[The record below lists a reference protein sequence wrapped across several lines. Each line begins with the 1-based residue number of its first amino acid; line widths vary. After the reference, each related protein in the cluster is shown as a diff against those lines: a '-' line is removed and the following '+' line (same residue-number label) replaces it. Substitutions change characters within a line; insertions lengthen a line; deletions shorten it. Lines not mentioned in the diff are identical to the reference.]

1 MEPTT
6 MMIASGVMKG
16 VGFLIQGIAAKN
28 QAKLDEF
35 NIGTESVMSK
45 AQGLREGRLLLEQF
59 ENVYKSNIAFT
70 LSKLNRKIT
79 PDLKAAFETDRDK
92 VEDAVKDVDFMTY
105 INGLGFKQEAA
116 ATRRKGKDA
125 LFAGLLGAGQTGL
138 ETYQDME
145 DTKRRTLLIKK
156 LGNSKA

>member
-70 LSKLNRKIT
+70 LSKLNRKIS

-138 ETYQDME
+138 ETYQDFQ
-145 DTKRRTLLIKK
+145 DTKRQTLLIKK

>member
-6 MMIASGVMKG
+6 MMAISGAMKG

-35 NIGTESVMSK
+35 NIKTESVMAK
-45 AQGLREGRLLLEQF
+45 AQGLREGRMLLEQF
-59 ENVYKSNIAFT
+59 EDVYKSNIAFT

-92 VEDAVKDVDFMTY
+92 VEDAVSDIDFMTY
-105 INGLGFKQEAA
+105 INALGYKQEAA
-116 ATRRKGKDA
+116 ATRRKGKEA
-125 LFAGLLGAGQTGL
+125 LFSGLLAMGQTGL
-138 ETYQDME
+138 ETYQDYK
-145 DTKRRTLLIKK
+145 DTERRTLLVKK
-156 LGNSKA
+156 LENAII